1 MNVEEIACL
10 KYFIGGE
17 EQVAVKKKEK
27 NEMEGEI
34 FKLVGWSK
42 LS

>member
-1 MNVEEIACL
+1 MNFEEIACL
-10 KYFIGGE
+10 KDFIGGD

-27 NEMEGEI
+27 NEMEGKNV
-34 FKLVGWSK
+34 KLVGWSK